1 MRGGGCRAARG
12 MTATTGWAPTLPA
25 AAPPSSL
32 SRESP
37 PTFVR
42 SSQAWVGKSCMYAPR
57 HPRLWLCLSFESAR
71 ADPVLQ
77 GGDWLGNCSTAANPC
92 RVAQEDCKLPRYRCH
107 LGCILLK
114 MAAISLPTG
123 PNGPGNAG
131 NILPGSGRSSWDPIT
146 VSRTII
152 AGDLGCIL
160 PRVPA
165 IIVRTGAAGG
175 PWLGGDAS
183 SGDRPGG

>member
-1 MRGGGCRAARG
+1 
-12 MTATTGWAPTLPA
+12 
-25 AAPPSSL
+25 
-32 SRESP
+32 
-37 PTFVR
+37 
-42 SSQAWVGKSCMYAPR
+42 MYAPR
-57 HPRLWLCLSFESAR
+57 HPRLWLWLSFESAC

-92 RVAQEDCKLPRYRCH
+92 RVAQEDCKLPGYRCH

-146 VSRTII
+146 VLLAVRGSVAMHLQETGQGGK
-152 AGDLGCIL
+152 AKHVHC
-160 PRVPA
+160 A
-165 IIVRTGAAGG
+165 IRSV
-175 PWLGGDAS
+175 
-183 SGDRPGG
+183 